1 MVRELVAIDM
11 PAGDAFVNV
20 LRKVWDS
27 GDAVLPIDQRLPEVA
42 RKNLI
47 TQFKVSSLIGA
58 DGLRVK
64 VAPGEPVDEG
74 DALVVATSGST
85 GEPKGVVHTH
95 GSIKAAVANTGAR
108 LGCSAADHWLACISL
123 AHVGGLSVVLRAL
136 HFGSQLTIES
146 RADKATIESAVKNG
160 TNMTSLVPTILHSV
174 DISNF
179 KTVLV
184 GGAHTSTNLPS
195 NAIST
200 YGLTETFGGVVYNGE
215 PIDGVEIRIGTDS
228 EIEIRCDSLL
238 RTYRNGIDPKNSEGW
253 LHTGDLGEFKDG
265 KLSVLGRKDDLIKTG
280 GYKVWPITVEN
291 SLCQHEVVADVVV
304 AGTPDEKWGQT
315 VTAWVVLRPDTR
327 SLRLEDLSKHVRLT
341 LPDYCAPKKV
351 FIVDQIPRSSLGK
364 ALMSE
369 LVQSTNKF
377 KTLHE

>member
-160 TNMTSLVPTILHSV
+160 ANMTSLVPTILHSV
-174 DISNF
+174 DVSNF

-184 GGAHTSTNLPS
+184 GGAHTPTNLPS

-228 EIEIRCDSLL
+228 AIEIRCDSLL

-265 KLSVLGRKDDLIKTG
+265 KLTVLGRKDDLIKTG
-280 GYKVWPITVEN
+280 GYKVWPITVED
-291 SLCQHEVVADVVV
+291 SLRKHEVVADVVV

-315 VTAWVVLRPDTR
+315 VTAWVVLRSDTR

-351 FIVDQIPRSSLGK
+351 FIVDEIPRSSLGK

>member
-160 TNMTSLVPTILHSV
+160 ANMTSLVPTILHSV

-184 GGAHTSTNLPS
+184 GGAHTPTNLPS

-315 VTAWVVLRPDTR
+315 VTAWVVLRPDTK

-351 FIVDQIPRSSLGK
+351 FIVDEIPRSSLGK

>member
-228 EIEIRCDSLL
+228 AIEIRCDSLL

-265 KLSVLGRKDDLIKTG
+265 KLTVLGRKDDLIKTG
-280 GYKVWPITVEN
+280 GYKVWPITVED
-291 SLCQHEVVADVVV
+291 SLRKHEVVADVVV

-315 VTAWVVLRPDTR
+315 VTAWVVLRSEAR

-351 FIVDQIPRSSLGK
+351 FIVDEIPRSSLGK

>member
-160 TNMTSLVPTILHSV
+160 ANMTSLVPTILHSV
-174 DISNF
+174 DVSNF

-184 GGAHTSTNLPS
+184 GGAHTPTNLPS

-228 EIEIRCDSLL
+228 AIEIRCDSLL

-280 GYKVWPITVEN
+280 GYKVWPIAVEN
-291 SLCQHEVVADVVV
+291 SLRQHEVVADVVV

-315 VTAWVVLRPDTR
+315 VTAWVVLRPDTK

-351 FIVDQIPRSSLGK
+351 FIVDEIPRSSLGK

>member
-1 MVRELVAIDM
+1 MVRELVAIDL
-11 PAGDAFVNV
+11 PAGGAFVNA
-20 LRKVWDS
+20 LKKVWDS
-27 GDAVLPIDQRLPEVA
+27 GDAALPIDQRLPDAA
-42 RKNLI
+42 RNNLLA
-47 TQFKVSSLIGA
+47 QFKVSAVIEA
-58 DGLRVK
+58 DGSK
-64 VAPGEPVDEG
+64 AKIATGEPIDEG
-74 DALVVATSGST
+74 DALVIATSGSS

-95 GSIKAAVANTGAR
+95 DSIKAAVTNTGAR

-136 HFGSQLTIES
+136 HFGSQLTIEG
-146 RADKATIESAVKNG
+146 RANRETIESALKNG
-160 TNMTSLVPTILHSV
+160 ANMTSLVPTIFRSV

-179 KTVLV
+179 RTVLI
-184 GGAHTSTNLPS
+184 GGAHAPTNLPS

-200 YGLTETFGGVVYNGE
+200 YGLTETFGGVVYNGS
-215 PIDGVEIRIGTDS
+215 PINGVEIRIGTDS

-280 GYKVWPITVEN
+280 GYKVWPITIET
-291 SLCQHEVVADVVV
+291 SLKQHEAIADVIVS
-304 AGTPDEKWGQT
+304 GTPDEKWGQA
-315 VTAWVVLRPDTR
+315 VTAWVVLRKDAINV
-327 SLRLEDLSKHVRLT
+327 RLEDLSKHVRLT

-351 FIVDQIPRSSLGK
+351 FIVDEIPRSSLGK

-369 LVQSTNKF
+369 LVQSTNKL
-377 KTLHE
+377 KTLHG

>member
-27 GDAVLPIDQRLPEVA
+27 GDAVLPIDQRLPKVA

-160 TNMTSLVPTILHSV
+160 ANMTSLVPTILHSV

-184 GGAHTSTNLPS
+184 GGAHTPTNLPS

-291 SLCQHEVVADVVV
+291 SLRQHEVVADVVV

-315 VTAWVVLRPDTR
+315 VTAWVVLRPDTK

-351 FIVDQIPRSSLGK
+351 FIVDEIPRSSLGK

>member
-95 GSIKAAVANTGAR
+95 GSIKAAVRNTGAR

-146 RADKATIESAVKNG
+146 RADKAIIGSAVKNG
-160 TNMTSLVPTILHSV
+160 ANMTSLVPTILHSV

-184 GGAHTSTNLPS
+184 GGAHTPTNLPS

-291 SLCQHEVVADVVV
+291 SLRKHEVVADVVV

-351 FIVDQIPRSSLGK
+351 FIVDEIPRSSLGK

>member
-280 GYKVWPITVEN
+280 GYKVWPIAVEN
-291 SLCQHEVVADVVV
+291 SLRQHEVVADVVV

-315 VTAWVVLRPDTR
+315 VTAWVVLRPDTK

-351 FIVDQIPRSSLGK
+351 FIVDEIPRSSLGK

>member
-160 TNMTSLVPTILHSV
+160 ANMTSLVPTILHSV

-184 GGAHTSTNLPS
+184 GGAHTPTNLPS

-228 EIEIRCDSLL
+228 AIEIRCDSLL

-265 KLSVLGRKDDLIKTG
+265 KLTVLGRKDDLIKTG
-280 GYKVWPITVEN
+280 GYKVWPITVED
-291 SLCQHEVVADVVV
+291 SLRKHEVVADVVV

-315 VTAWVVLRPDTR
+315 VTAWVVLRSDTR

-351 FIVDQIPRSSLGK
+351 FIVDEIPRSSLGK

>member
-11 PAGDAFVNV
+11 PAGVAFVNV

-27 GDAVLPIDQRLPEVA
+27 GDAVLPIDQRLPKVA

-184 GGAHTSTNLPS
+184 GGAHTPTNLPS

-291 SLCQHEVVADVVV
+291 SLRQHEVVADVVV

-315 VTAWVVLRPDTR
+315 VTAWVVLRPDTK

-351 FIVDQIPRSSLGK
+351 FIVDEIPRSSLGK

>member
-27 GDAVLPIDQRLPEVA
+27 GDAVLPIDQRLPKVA

-47 TQFKVSSLIGA
+47 TQFKVSSLIGV

-184 GGAHTSTNLPS
+184 GGAHTPTNLPS

-280 GYKVWPITVEN
+280 GYKVWPIAVEN
-291 SLCQHEVVADVVV
+291 SLRQHEVVADVVV

-315 VTAWVVLRPDTR
+315 VTAWVVLRSDTR

-351 FIVDQIPRSSLGK
+351 FIVDEIPRSSLGK

-377 KTLHE
+377 KILHE

>member
-11 PAGDAFVNV
+11 PAGVTFVNV

-27 GDAVLPIDQRLPEVA
+27 GDAVLPIDQRLPKVA

-160 TNMTSLVPTILHSV
+160 ANMTSLVPTILHSV

-184 GGAHTSTNLPS
+184 GGAHTPTNLPS

-280 GYKVWPITVEN
+280 GYKVWPIAVEN
-291 SLCQHEVVADVVV
+291 SLRQHEVVADVVV

-315 VTAWVVLRPDTR
+315 VTAWVVLRPDTK

-351 FIVDQIPRSSLGK
+351 FIVDEIPRSSLGK

>member
-160 TNMTSLVPTILHSV
+160 ANMTSLVPTILHSV
-174 DISNF
+174 DVSNF

-228 EIEIRCDSLL
+228 AIEIRCDSLL

-280 GYKVWPITVEN
+280 GYKVWPIAVEN

-315 VTAWVVLRPDTR
+315 VTAWVVLRPDTK

-351 FIVDQIPRSSLGK
+351 FIVDEIPRSSLGK

>member
-1 MVRELVAIDM
+1 
-11 PAGDAFVNV
+11 
-20 LRKVWDS
+20 
-27 GDAVLPIDQRLPEVA
+27 LPKVA

-95 GSIKAAVANTGAR
+95 GSIKAAVTNTGAR

-146 RADKATIESAVKNG
+146 RADKATIESAVKNAA
-160 TNMTSLVPTILHSV
+160 NMTSLVPTILHSV
-174 DISNF
+174 DVSNF

-184 GGAHTSTNLPS
+184 GGAHTPTNLPS

-280 GYKVWPITVEN
+280 GYKVWPIAVEN
-291 SLCQHEVVADVVV
+291 SLRQHEVVADVVV

-315 VTAWVVLRPDTR
+315 VTAWVVLRPDTK

-351 FIVDQIPRSSLGK
+351 FIVDEIPRSSLGK